1 MLVKPSGNGSLNF
14 VIVRFRFALNEG
26 YRFYIFFPLKF
37 SVLLF
42 SHRRVM
48 GSHILH
54 SSIALEG

>member
-1 MLVKPSGNGSLNF
+1 MVTGAGILLSCFIGLCYTKDINSMFL
-14 VIVRFRFALNEG
+14 
-26 YRFYIFFPLKF
+26 PLKV

-54 SSIALEG
+54 SSIGFDC

>member
-1 MLVKPSGNGSLNF
+1 MVTGARILLLRILGLRDTKDINF
-14 VIVRFRFALNEG
+14 
-26 YRFYIFFPLKF
+26 IFFPLKF

-54 SSIALEG
+54 SSIGLEG